1 MLLAILHIKPLP
13 YKEYHLRHGERHLP
27 YTEMS
32 KTRLF
37 HVNKMV
43 TRTNKTTIMFDIQLI
58 FILKVL
64 IIALNILLV

>member
-1 MLLAILHIKPLP
+1 MLLAILHSKQLP
-13 YKEYHLRHGERHLP
+13 YKEYHLRHGERHLL
-27 YTEMS
+27 YKEMS

-58 FILKVL
+58 LFSKC
-64 IIALNILLV
+64 